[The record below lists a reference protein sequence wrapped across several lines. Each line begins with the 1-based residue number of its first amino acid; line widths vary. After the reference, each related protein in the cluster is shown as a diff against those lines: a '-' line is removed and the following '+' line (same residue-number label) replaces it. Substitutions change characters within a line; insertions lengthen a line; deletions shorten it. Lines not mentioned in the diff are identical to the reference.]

1 MNGMLTPAMMW
12 AILGAILFVVELST
26 FTFIFSFFGI
36 GAFVTAL
43 LTWLGV
49 TPTISAQLAAFSA
62 SSIITL
68 VLFRK
73 SAKRLLAGGSDLAP
87 EFAGWKVKV
96 TKDIPPGNEGAVDYR
111 GSEWIAFSDS
121 TETIAAGEQVEI
133 LGIEGTRL
141 KVKK

>member
-1 MNGMLTPAMMW
+1 MKDMLTPAIMW
-12 AILGAILFVVELST
+12 AILGAIFFAVELST

-36 GAFVTAL
+36 GAFVAAL
-43 LTWLGV
+43 TTWLGI

-68 VLFRK
+68 ALFRN
-73 SAKRLLAGGSDLAP
+73 SAKRLLTGGSDLAP
-87 EFAGWKVKV
+87 EFAGWKVRV
-96 TKDIPPGNEGAVDYR
+96 TKDIPPGDEGAVDYR

-121 TETIAAGEQVEI
+121 TETIPVGEQVEI

>member
-1 MNGMLTPAMMW
+1 MEGILTPAIMW
-12 AILGAILFVVELST
+12 AILGAIFFVVELSC

-36 GAFVTAL
+36 GAFVTAI

-49 TPTISAQLAAFSA
+49 TPTISSQLAAFSA

-68 VLFRK
+68 ALFRK

-87 EFAGWKVKV
+87 EFAGWKVRV
-96 TKDIPPGNEGAVDYR
+96 TKDIPPGDEGAVDYR

-121 TETIAAGEQVEI
+121 TETIPVGEQVEI